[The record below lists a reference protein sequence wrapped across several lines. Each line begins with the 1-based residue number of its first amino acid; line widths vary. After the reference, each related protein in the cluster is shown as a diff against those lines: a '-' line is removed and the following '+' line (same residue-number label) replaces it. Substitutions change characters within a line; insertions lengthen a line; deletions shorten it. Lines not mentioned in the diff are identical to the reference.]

1 MAKADTTR
9 VTVLDNG
16 FTIVTDSVPHV
27 ETMSAGVYVGVGSKN
42 EVPENNGI
50 SHFLEHLMFKGTK
63 TRTSQGLIEELE
75 AEGISV
81 NAYTSKEI
89 TTYHMSGLKET
100 MPKAVEVLA
109 DMMKRSQFPQHEL
122 DQERE
127 VVKQEISRSEDNA
140 MRRMANQLFR
150 QAYPDQSYG
159 RTTLGPA
166 ENIDSLTREQFFDY
180 VRENYTAENMV
191 LAVSGNVDHDEVVR
205 LAKQHFDAL
214 PAGKP
219 TPAEPAEY
227 VGGYE
232 KEAGPI
238 NQAHFA
244 LGMKSVG
251 QDHPDFYATVMAT
264 KILGG
269 GMSSRLF
276 NEVLEKRGLVYTTQA
291 AYSGNDDIGM
301 VYVYGGTGEKE
312 LAEMVPVMA
321 REITR
326 LSEDA
331 TQAELD
337 KVRKRLMTSLAQGQ
351 EALEDRREGIG
362 TEMLNKGYVESM
374 DSVKAKLDAVTVED
388 IKRVAAN
395 WRRNPPTVACYGKV
409 DNLPSYDEIKDMLP
423 APQDPGLRADRM
435 YSLAGIRPEMDAP
448 EIDVTALLNRK
459 PKAANTDS
467 KPAPA
472 QRPRVGGM
480 GM

>member
-1 MAKADTTR
+1 MAKADTIR

-16 FTIVTDSVPHV
+16 FTIVTDTVPHV

-50 SHFLEHLMFKGTK
+50 SHFLEHLMFKGTT
-63 TRTSQGLIEELE
+63 TRTARGLIEELE

-89 TTYHMSGLKET
+89 TTYHMSGLKEAT
-100 MPKAVEVLA
+100 PKAIEVLA
-109 DMMKRSQFPQHEL
+109 DMMQRSQFPQADL

-150 QAYPDQSYG
+150 QAYPDQAYG

-166 ENIDSLTREQFFDY
+166 ENIDALTREQFFDY
-180 VRENYTAENMV
+180 VRENYTAKNMV

-219 TPAEPAEY
+219 EPAKPATY

-232 KEAGPI
+232 KEEGPI

-251 QDHPDFYATVMAT
+251 ENHPDFYATIMAT

-276 NEVLEKRGLVYTTQA
+276 EEVREKRGLVYTTQA
-291 AYSGNDDIGM
+291 SYSGNGDIGM
-301 VYVYGGTGEKE
+301 VYVYGGTGEKQ

-326 LSEDA
+326 LSEDV

-337 KVRKRLMTSLAQGQ
+337 KVRKRLMTSLAQQQ
-351 EALEDRREGIG
+351 EALEDRRESIG
-362 TEMLNKGYVESM
+362 GEMLRNGKVESIE
-374 DSVKAKLDAVTVED
+374 SVKAKLDAVTVED
-388 IKRVAAN
+388 IMRVAAD
-395 WRRNPPTVACYGKV
+395 WRRNAPTVACYGKV
-409 DNLPSYDEIKDMLP
+409 ANLPGYDEIKGMLP
-423 APQDPGLRADRM
+423 TPQEPGLRADRM
-435 YSLAGIRPEMDAP
+435 YSLAGIRPELDEPA
-448 EIDVTALLNRK
+448 IDVTALLNRK
-459 PKAANTDS
+459 PKPANTDT

-472 QRPRVGGM
+472 PTRRIGGM

>member
-9 VTVLDNG
+9 VTVLENG

-27 ETMSAGVYVGVGSKN
+27 ETMSAGVYVGVGSKH

-63 TRTSQGLIEELE
+63 TRTARGMIEELE
-75 AEGISV
+75 AAGIGV

-100 MPKAVEVLA
+100 LPKAVEVLA
-109 DMMKRSQFPQHEL
+109 DMMQRSQFPQADL

-127 VVKQEISRSEDNA
+127 VVKQEIKRSEDNPSRH
-140 MRRMANQLFR
+140 MSNQLFR
-150 QAYPDQSYG
+150 QAYPDQPYG

-166 ENIDSLTREQFFDY
+166 ENIDELTREQFFAY
-180 VRENYTAENMV
+180 VQEHYTAENMV

-205 LAKQHFDAL
+205 LAKQHFDEL
-214 PAGKP
+214 PEGKP
-219 TPAEPAEY
+219 EPAETPDY

-232 KEAGPI
+232 KNEGPI
-238 NQAHFA
+238 NQVHFA
-244 LGMKSVG
+244 MGMKSVG
-251 QDHPDFYATVMAT
+251 EDHPDFYAHYMAA

-276 NEVLEKRGLVYTTQA
+276 EEVREKRGLVYTTSA
-291 AYSGNDDIGM
+291 AYTGNDDVGM

-331 TQAELD
+331 SQAELD
-337 KVRKRLMTSLAQGQ
+337 KVRTRLITSLAQQQ
-351 EALEDRREGIG
+351 EAMEDRRENIGID
-362 TEMLNKGYVESM
+362 MLNKGELESIEEI
-374 DSVKAKLDAVTVED
+374 KAKLDAVTVED
-388 IKRVAAN
+388 IKRVAAD
-395 WRRNPPTVACYGKV
+395 WRRNPPTVSGYGKV
-409 DNLPSYDEIKDMLP
+409 SNMPDYDDIKGMLP
-423 APQDPGLRADRM
+423 PPAEPDLRSDRM
-435 YSLAGIRPEMDAP
+435 YSLAGIRPATDAA
-448 EIDVTALLNRK
+448 DVDISALLNRK
-459 PKAANTDS
+459 PKAANTDE
-467 KPAPA
+467 PTAP
-472 QRPRVGGM
+472 RRKMGGM
-480 GM
+480 G